1 MAISYP
7 RAMLAGCQATDTMRL
22 IRTEAAAMLA
32 SGATQATQL
41 APPRWRCDY
50 TTKPL
55 SMAERRPWR
64 AWLDSL
70 NGALRTFLGH
80 SPLQVWPGAYP
91 GGFAG
96 MSRASGGAFDG
107 TAQASA
113 VSATGISIIG
123 LPAGFVLGAGD
134 LLGLVQNGKYG
145 LYRIMEPVVAAGNG
159 TASVTLS
166 PAVNTSLF
174 SIGATVNFARPVCEM
189 ILDPATAPDASAELS
204 RKPVTFTG
212 IQRLY

>member
-1 MAISYP
+1 MTITYP

-22 IRTEAAAMLA
+22 IRTEAASMLA
-32 SGATQATQL
+32 SGATQAIQL

-96 MSRASGGAFDG
+96 LDRASGGAFDG

-113 VSATGISIIG
+113 VSATGISIVG

-134 LLGLVQNGKYG
+134 LVGLVQNGKYG
-145 LYRIMEPVVAAGNG
+145 LYRIMEAVVAAGNG

-174 SIGATVNFARPVCEM
+174 AIGATVNFARPVCEM